1 MWAIEKVTT
10 LEREKE
16 ELKKTLQEM
25 ETRIAVQD
33 NKIKEMDERQ
43 GAVQAT
49 LARVCESVQGL
60 NTFTETATPLI
71 NGLVQEVQKHQGSFR
86 EVGRVLLNREEHITK
101 TRTASEQM
109 AQRINALIQES
120 EKNHLWIGN
129 PMKENQEQNNVL
141 RRHEIGQYAIAE
153 VIKDVANKQ
162 SQQPQ
167 PQTANGTG
175 PTITEPDEDG
185 AVLAFLGGQNPNT
198 GPPIRGI
205 GLMTIKP
212 PRAPRLKDGPK
223 EY

>member
-1 MWAIEKVTT
+1 MWLIEKITS
-10 LEREKE
+10 LEEEKE
-16 ELKKTLQEM
+16 EMTNALQEM
-25 ETRIAVQD
+25 STRVRL
-33 NKIKEMDERQ
+33 KENMLNQVERH
-43 GAVQAT
+43 GSIEAT
-49 LARVCESVQGL
+49 LEGIGESVQRL
-60 NTFTETATPLI
+60 NNFTESATATI
-71 NGLVQEVQKHQGSFR
+71 NGLVQDVQKHQGSFR

-167 PQTANGTG
+167 PQTTNGTG

-185 AVLAFLGGQNPNT
+185 AVLDFLGGQNPNN
-198 GPPIRGI
+198 GPQLWELGQ
-205 GLMTIKP
+205 
-212 PRAPRLKDGPK
+212 
-223 EY
+223 